1 MIVDVKDV
9 SDDLRCDLWFAAKTM
24 EIEHTKM
31 EIFSWDIISPQ
42 IGGMWTISSHGW
54 FESLFIFSPRY

>member
-31 EIFSWDIISPQ
+31 EIFSWDII
-42 IGGMWTISSHGW
+42 ISFHHK
-54 FESLFIFSPRY
+54 